1 MQFVIFHSLLYLILL
16 LQVSNQ
22 IPSSQILGATY
33 ALHRGIAILNYLQL
47 THKQGLEIKTVQMEH
62 TWPLLSPF
70 GHICPCLATSV
81 PVWNLCPHLTTS
93 VLVWPP
99 MSSSGHLSPCLATCV
114 LVLPPTSPFG
124 HLCPCLATCVPMWSP
139 LSLFGHCCPCLVL

>member
-81 PVWNLCPHLTTS
+81 PVWPPVSLC
-93 VLVWPP
+93 
-99 MSSSGHLSPCLATCV
+99 GHLCLCLATAAPV
-114 LVLPPTSPFG
+114 SF
-124 HLCPCLATCVPMWSP
+124 
-139 LSLFGHCCPCLVL
+139 FRQ